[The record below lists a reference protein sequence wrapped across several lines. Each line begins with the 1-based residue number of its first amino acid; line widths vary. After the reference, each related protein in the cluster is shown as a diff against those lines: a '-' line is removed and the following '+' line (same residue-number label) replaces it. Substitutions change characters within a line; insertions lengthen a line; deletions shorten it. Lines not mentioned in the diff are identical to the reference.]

1 MATAKAD
8 FGGIDVLVNAT
19 GGDDVPKLLQDT
31 ALADIAPMLHRCL
44 LPQLLACRA
53 ALPIMREQG
62 SGAIINI
69 ASDAAKLP
77 TPGETVI
84 GAALAGIVMFTRA
97 LALEAKRNGIRA
109 NVRTPS
115 LTGGTDHYRRVM
127 DDAFAGKMFAKAA
140 AMASLGVVGKEEL
153 AGLVVFVASPAA
165 AQITGQAISMTGGI
179 SAL

>member
-1 MATAKAD
+1 MHGRVTDAEMREHGPLGPPSGA
-8 FGGIDVLVNAT
+8 GGIEDDGRVLLVDLDRSWHRS
-19 GGDDVPKLLQDT
+19 GDGPVIEPTQTAAQRLLRKRDEV
-31 ALADIAPMLHRCL
+31 
-44 LPQLLACRA
+44 PQLR
-53 ALPIMREQG
+53 RR
-62 SGAIINI
+62 
-69 ASDAAKLP
+69 
-77 TPGETVI
+77 
-84 GAALAGIVMFTRA
+84 RA